1 MPAFALSFS
10 NSWTAVVLQ
19 ASWVCRCT
27 YYVVNND
34 FAIVS
39 TYLMIFCVEGFTSLL
54 TNASL
59 NKNFFVKT
67 GCWYIILK
75 FYYSKIYIWLE
86 YWIFTLY
93 SFRQLRDYLQF
104 LWHSFAIGQSFL
116 HVLHSNLEI
125 RSRSIYYSIY

>member
-59 NKNFFVKT
+59 NKNFFVKQDVDNSQILQQTTVNFNLYLT
-67 GCWYIILK
+67 GILD
-75 FYYSKIYIWLE
+75 
-86 YWIFTLY
+86 LY
-93 SFRQLRDYLQF
+93 FVQL
-104 LWHSFAIGQSFL
+104 
-116 HVLHSNLEI
+116 
-125 RSRSIYYSIY
+125 

>member
-1 MPAFALSFS
+1 MDRFVPTRTVQYSDHYIQGNVTCRTQNSTTLVWLLYLIKLCGDQSPHVPKRSGGPDAMPAFALSFS
-10 NSWTAVVLQ
+10 NSWTAVLQ

-59 NKNFFVKT
+59 HKNFFVKNRML
-67 GCWYIILK
+67 IILK
-75 FYYSKIYIWLE
+75 FL
-86 YWIFTLY
+86 
-93 SFRQLRDYLQF
+93 
-104 LWHSFAIGQSFL
+104 
-116 HVLHSNLEI
+116 
-125 RSRSIYYSIY
+125 